1 MRAVEQNTN
10 AAYGTSTRRETKKDD
25 KKDTG
30 NKTKGD
36 SCSKDN
42 DYGSYRPKEQFERII
57 EKKVCAKCFKD
68 DHKLN
73 ASNALCKDKKKT
85 PFSVFESLFIVHEA
99 DDGGVSLKAQS

>member
-1 MRAVEQNTN
+1 MRVVEQNTN
-10 AAYGTSTRRETKKDD
+10 AAYGISTCYKTKKDN

-36 SCSKDN
+36 SCSKDDN
-42 DYGSYRPKEQFERII
+42 YSSYCPKEQFKRII

-68 DHKLN
+68 DYKLN

-85 PFSVFESLFIVHEA
+85 LFSVFKSLFIVHKA
-99 DDGGVSLKAQS
+99 NDSSVSLKA

>member
-10 AAYGTSTRRETKKDD
+10 AAYSTSTRRETKKDN

-36 SCSKDN
+36 SRSKDD
-42 DYGSYRPKEQFERII
+42 DYSNYRPKEQFKRII

-68 DHKLN
+68 DYKSN

-85 PFSVFESLFIVHEA
+85 LFSVFESLFMVHEA
-99 DDGGVSLKAQS
+99 DDGSVSLKA